1 MSLELTDLIGPG
13 VAVVAVAV
21 GVWQYRLTS
30 LREFIKPVR
39 ETQLKLYQEASSAAA
54 QIATLQQESPEWI
67 KARQEFLRLYYGP
80 LTIVESFDHATE
92 SGERLTVERA
102 VIIFNSC
109 LDDEKQCN
117 ELGANLPGLSLALA
131 HSCRES
137 LGRSWGYK
145 QGQAVGGRLSGGCTG
160 LSKATADEEIEPRKS
175 QSRRAGRRSEQAKRK
190 WDRSIYNYSVS
201 PWIVL
206 SFGCHFI

>member
-1 MSLELTDLIGPG
+1 MSPELTDLIEPG

-39 ETQLKLYQEASSAAA
+39 EAQLKLYQEASSAAA

-80 LTIVESFDHATE
+80 LAIVESFDHATE

-102 VIIFNSC
+102 MIIFKSC

-117 ELGANLPGLSLALA
+117 ELDADLPGLSLALA

-137 LGRSWGYK
+137 LGRSWGYEVK
-145 QGQAVGGRLSGGCTG
+145 QLEGDYQQLALSYQKRL
-160 LSKATADEEIEPRKS
+160 L
-175 QSRRAGRRSEQAKRK
+175 AKRSDPK
-190 WDRSIYNYSVS
+190 ITK
-201 PWIVL
+201 
-206 SFGCHFI
+206 

>member
-39 ETQLKLYQEASSAAA
+39 EAQLKLYQEASSAAA

-80 LTIVESFDHATE
+80 LAIVESFDHATE

-102 VIIFNSC
+102 MIIFKSC

-117 ELGANLPGLSLALA
+117 ELGANLSGLSLALA

-145 QGQAVGGRLSGGCTG
+145 VKQLEGDYQGAPAAILNKPKENRIGAFTTIACLRG
-160 LSKATADEEIEPRKS
+160 LCYLLDVT
-175 QSRRAGRRSEQAKRK
+175 
-190 WDRSIYNYSVS
+190 
-201 PWIVL
+201 
-206 SFGCHFI
+206 SFDARMS

>member
-39 ETQLKLYQEASSAAA
+39 EAQLKLYQEASSAAA

-80 LTIVESFDHATE
+80 LAIVESFDHATE
-92 SGERLTVERA
+92 SGERLTVERHDHFQIMPRRREA
-102 VIIFNSC
+102 VQRAWCEPVRPEPCACAFLQGVARTLVGI
-109 LDDEKQCN
+109 
-117 ELGANLPGLSLALA
+117 
-131 HSCRES
+131 
-137 LGRSWGYK
+137 

-160 LSKATADEEIEPRKS
+160 LSKATVDEEIEPENRKVGAP
-175 QSRRAGRRSEQAKRK
+175 AGRRSEQAKK
-190 WDRSIYNYSVS
+190 KIGQEH
-201 PWIVL
+201 L
-206 SFGCHFI
+206 QL

>member
-39 ETQLKLYQEASSAAA
+39 EAQLKLYQEASSAAA

-80 LTIVESFDHATE
+80 LAIVESFDHATE

-102 VIIFNSC
+102 MIIFKSC

-145 QGQAVGGRLSGGCTG
+145 QGQAVGGRLSGGCTVGAPAAG
-160 LSKATADEEIEPRKS
+160 LNKPKENRIGAFTTIACLRGLCYLLD
-175 QSRRAGRRSEQAKRK
+175 
-190 WDRSIYNYSVS
+190 VT
-201 PWIVL
+201 
-206 SFGCHFI
+206 SFDARMS

>member
-39 ETQLKLYQEASSAAA
+39 EAQLKLYQEASSAAA

-80 LTIVESFDHATE
+80 LAIVESFDHATE
-92 SGERLTVERA
+92 SGERLTVEHA
-102 VIIFNSC
+102 MIIFKSC
-109 LDDEKQCN
+109 LDDEKQCK

-145 QGQAVGGRLSGGCTG
+145 VKQLEGDYQEVALAYQKRLLT
-160 LSKATADEEIEPRKS
+160 K
-175 QSRRAGRRSEQAKRK
+175 RSNPQIAK
-190 WDRSIYNYSVS
+190 
-201 PWIVL
+201 
-206 SFGCHFI
+206 

>member
-80 LTIVESFDHATE
+80 LTSSKASIM
-92 SGERLTVERA
+92 RLRA
-102 VIIFNSC
+102 VKDS
-109 LDDEKQCN
+109 
-117 ELGANLPGLSLALA
+117 
-131 HSCRES
+131 
-137 LGRSWGYK
+137 RSN
-145 QGQAVGGRLSGGCTG
+145 A
-160 LSKATADEEIEPRKS
+160 P
-175 QSRRAGRRSEQAKRK
+175 
-190 WDRSIYNYSVS
+190 
-201 PWIVL
+201 
-206 SFGCHFI
+206 